1 LALPLPKE
9 WQCVLICWGTKYG
22 TTDINRLVNI
32 IADNNTRVARFV
44 VLSDRTHENLD
55 PRAETIEL
63 PEIFM
68 KPEFTTAGACH
79 AKLSMFKEGILKT
92 DMPAIYIDLD
102 TAVLGP
108 IEQAF
113 KFRRSKK
120 SIVMFQS
127 ALLPFSALAR
137 TLFRLTRGKR
147 YARGNSSFVI
157 FDPACWTKISDD
169 FLNIYAAGNFRKFR
183 PTISDERY
191 ISWVAQEHMIALP
204 NHFAVKFATEFM
216 LHHWLLTYAKSCLPW
231 VRRRRDRLSV
241 VTLCDVTVKPENL
254 ITLKSGAKISDPK
267 GRVLIWNNFV
277 LGKMRQKLIAYY
289 SAKTE
294 ADAR

>member
-1 LALPLPKE
+1 MALPLPKE

-127 ALLPFSALAR
+127 AVSAI
-137 TLFRLTRGKR
+137 FRL
-147 YARGNSSFVI
+147 
-157 FDPACWTKISDD
+157 
-169 FLNIYAAGNFRKFR
+169 
-183 PTISDERY
+183 
-191 ISWVAQEHMIALP
+191 
-204 NHFAVKFATEFM
+204 
-216 LHHWLLTYAKSCLPW
+216 WLGYS
-231 VRRRRDRLSV
+231 LSV
-241 VTLCDVTVKPENL
+241 NHAASV
-254 ITLKSGAKISDPK
+254 
-267 GRVLIWNNFV
+267 
-277 LGKMRQKLIAYY
+277 MRAAIRRSSYY
-289 SAKTE
+289 STPSQL
-294 ADAR
+294 DQ